1 MLGCTFIPALGAI
14 QECRQ
19 SSFSPNT
26 FCPLLHGEEGCCI
39 PGKGTAQLK
48 ACLPA
53 STERLPA
60 PSGFLAAAS
69 FPRAPC
75 WQHKHSF
82 HDGWFMILPYCPAIS
97 EQRGCNRRRL
107 RAQEGREL
115 LHCRVPVVSMVSA
128 WQDSSKAFVRVWTLD
143 PRSCSTAF
151 PFLSISACQPLTVP
165 KLKYYLSK

>member
-1 MLGCTFIPALGAI
+1 MLGCTFTPALGRS
-14 QECRQ
+14 QGCRQ

-26 FCPLLHGEEGCCI
+26 FCSPLHGEERCCI
-39 PGKGTAQLK
+39 LGKDRAQLK

-53 STERLPA
+53 SREGLPA

-82 HDGWFMILPYCPAIS
+82 HDGYSMILPSCPAIS

-107 RAQEGREL
+107 RAQERREL
-115 LHCRVPVVSMVSA
+115 LHCRVPVVSMGSA
-128 WQDSSKAFVRVWTLD
+128 QQDSNTAFVRVWTLD
-143 PRSCSTAF
+143 PRKGPRF
-151 PFLSISACQPLTVP
+151 PFPFRF
-165 KLKYYLSK
+165 YLSATHSSKTQVLLL